1 MSAQR
6 ISGDEAKKTP
16 GRRLALTLES
26 TLESVNLAESFVLQF
41 SEAGGFSEQQREE
54 IGLAVRESL
63 ANAVVHGNC
72 GDPGKKVVLEAYLS
86 DTGVVIAIQDEGKGF
101 DPDSLPDPRNP
112 ENLLRQSGR
121 GVFLMKNCMD
131 EVIMHRLA
139 SSGMEVRM
147 IKHLSNTA
155 LQEHSKVSI
164 KASSRQVDSV
174 TIVDLSG
181 RITLG
186 EATSILR
193 EALQALAGKGQKKIL
208 LNLADV
214 NYIDSSGLGGLISG
228 YTSLTNQG
236 GQLKLLNLTKKV
248 HDLLQITK
256 LLTVFEVFSDEATA
270 IKSFN

>member
-41 SEAGGFSEQQREE
+41 SEAGGFSEQQRGE

-86 DTGVVIAIQDEGKGF
+86 DAGVVIAIQDEGKGF

-147 IKHLSNTA
+147 IKRLSNTA

-193 EALQALAGKGQKKIL
+193 ELLQDLAGKGQKKIM

-214 NYIDSSGLGGLISG
+214 NYIGSSGLGGLISG

-236 GQLKLLNLTKKV
+236 GQMKLVHLTKKV

-256 LLTVFEVFSDEATA
+256 LSTVFEVFSDEATA

>member
-1 MSAQR
+1 MTSL
-6 ISGDEAKKTP
+6 GTP
-16 GRRLALTLES
+16 GNELGKAPNKRLDLTLES
-26 TLESVNLAESFVLQF
+26 TLESVDLAESLLLQF
-41 SEAGGFSEQQREE
+41 SMAAGFSEQQREE

-72 GDPGKKVVLEAYLS
+72 SDPNKKVAMKAELN
-86 DTGVVIAIQDEGKGF
+86 DTGVVISIEDEGNGF
-101 DPDSLPDPRNP
+101 DPGSLPDPRNP

-121 GVFLMKNCMD
+121 GVFLMKSCMD
-131 EVIMHRLA
+131 EVIMRRLA
-139 SSGMEVRM
+139 SSGMEIRM
-147 IKHLSNTA
+147 FKHLSNTA
-155 LQEHSKVSI
+155 LEEDSKVSI

-193 EALQALAGKGQKKIL
+193 EALQDLTGKGQKKIL
-208 LNLADV
+208 LDLAEV
-214 NYIDSSGLGGLISG
+214 NFIDSAGLGELIRG

-236 GQLKLLNLTKKV
+236 GQMKLVNLTKKV

-256 LLTVFEVFSDEATA
+256 LSTVFEVFSDEATA
-270 IKSFN
+270 IKSFS

>member
-1 MSAQR
+1 MAAQR
-6 ISGDEAKKTP
+6 IPGDETKKTP
-16 GRRLALTLES
+16 VRRLALTLES

-72 GDPGKKVVLEAYLS
+72 GDPGKKVVLEAKLN
-86 DTGVVIAIQDEGKGF
+86 DTGVVIAVHDEGKGF

-131 EVIMHRLA
+131 EVIMQRLA

-193 EALQALAGKGQKKIL
+193 EALQDLAGKGQKKIL

-236 GQLKLLNLTKKV
+236 GQLKLVNLTKKV